1 MAAGAIPVS
10 SNKNV
15 MIGFRHFAAM
25 GAVAILAGCM
35 VGPDFERPAPPQTDR
50 YTETPLP
57 DTTVSAPGLGGAAQ
71 HVEHGA
77 DLPSQWWALYRSDAL
92 DALVKSAIADNPTLA
107 SAEAALRVAQ
117 ENLTAGRGEL
127 LYPAVNGNAAVTR
140 EKISGSTLGAPGLGT
155 SLFTLYNAN
164 VGVSYALDVFG
175 GARREI
181 EGLASLVDYQQYQL
195 EGAYL
200 ALTSNV
206 VTAAVREAA
215 LRAQI
220 ASTNEIVAAQ
230 ERQLTV
236 VQRQFQLGAV
246 SRSDVLAQQ
255 TQLAQTKATLP
266 VFERDLARTRNQLAA
281 LAGRLPSEGQ
291 LPRFEL
297 AALTL
302 PQEIPVS
309 VPSALVHQRPD
320 ILAAEALL
328 HQASADIGVAT
339 ANLYPQITLTGS
351 FGAQALKL
359 GDLFAGPSL
368 WSIGAGLLQPL
379 FRGGAL
385 NAKRRAA
392 IAAYDEAAANYRQTV
407 LLGFQNVADSLHAL
421 DDDARIVA
429 AEALAEASAR
439 EALGLAER
447 QFNLGAISYLTL
459 LNAQRQYHLARIA
472 LTAAQSSRY
481 ADTAALFQ
489 SLGGGWWTRPAA
501 ADGATP
507 VSRNEPA
514 NPREREA
521 RSVD

>member
-1 MAAGAIPVS
+1 MAAGAIAVS

-35 VGPDFERPAPPQTDR
+35 VGPDFERPAPPQADR

-220 ASTNEIVAAQ
+220 A
-230 ERQLTV
+230 L
-236 VQRQFQLGAV
+236 
-246 SRSDVLAQQ
+246 
-255 TQLAQTKATLP
+255 
-266 VFERDLARTRNQLAA
+266 
-281 LAGRLPSEGQ
+281 
-291 LPRFEL
+291 
-297 AALTL
+297 
-302 PQEIPVS
+302 
-309 VPSALVHQRPD
+309 HQRD
-320 ILAAEALL
+320 RRRAG
-328 HQASADIGVAT
+328 ASAH
-339 ANLYPQITLTGS
+339 
-351 FGAQALKL
+351 
-359 GDLFAGPSL
+359 
-368 WSIGAGLLQPL
+368 
-379 FRGGAL
+379 
-385 NAKRRAA
+385 RRAA
-392 IAAYDEAAANYRQTV
+392 PVPARRR
-407 LLGFQNVADSLHAL
+407 VAL
-421 DDDARIVA
+421 R
-429 AEALAEASAR
+429 R
-439 EALGLAER
+439 
-447 QFNLGAISYLTL
+447 
-459 LNAQRQYHLARIA
+459 
-472 LTAAQSSRY
+472 
-481 ADTAALFQ
+481 
-489 SLGGGWWTRPAA
+489 TRPADA
-501 ADGATP
+501 ARADEGDVAG
-507 VSRNEPA
+507 VR
-514 NPREREA
+514 A
-521 RSVD
+521 RSRTYAESARRARRPPAERSGNCRGSSSPR

>member
-1 MAAGAIPVS
+1 MAPRS
-10 SNKNV
+10 T
-15 MIGFRHFAAM
+15 F
-25 GAVAILAGCM
+25 
-35 VGPDFERPAPPQTDR
+35 
-50 YTETPLP
+50 
-57 DTTVSAPGLGGAAQ
+57 
-71 HVEHGA
+71 EHGA
-77 DLPSQWWALYRSDAL
+77 DLPSQWWTLYRSDAL

-255 TQLAQTKATLP
+255 HAARADEGDVAGVRARSRAYAESARRARRPPAERSATAAVRARCADAAAGNSGQRAFRARAP
-266 VFERDLARTRNQLAA
+266 APGHPGCRSAAASGERRHRRRDRESL
-281 LAGRLPSEGQ
+281 
-291 LPRFEL
+291 
-297 AALTL
+297 
-302 PQEIPVS
+302 
-309 VPSALVHQRPD
+309 
-320 ILAAEALL
+320 
-328 HQASADIGVAT
+328 SADHADRQ
-339 ANLYPQITLTGS
+339 L
-351 FGAQALKL
+351 
-359 GDLFAGPSL
+359 
-368 WSIGAGLLQPL
+368 
-379 FRGGAL
+379 
-385 NAKRRAA
+385 RRAG
-392 IAAYDEAAANYRQTV
+392 D
-407 LLGFQNVADSLHAL
+407 
-421 DDDARIVA
+421 
-429 AEALAEASAR
+429 
-439 EALGLAER
+439 
-447 QFNLGAISYLTL
+447 
-459 LNAQRQYHLARIA
+459 
-472 LTAAQSSRY
+472 
-481 ADTAALFQ
+481 
-489 SLGGGWWTRPAA
+489 
-501 ADGATP
+501 
-507 VSRNEPA
+507 
-514 NPREREA
+514 
-521 RSVD
+521 